1 MRLDD
6 LHILPKVRD
15 SWSFL
20 YVDHARVDRHDQAI
34 AAHDQEG
41 TTPIPCATLT
51 ALLLGP
57 GTSITQAAITAL
69 ADTGCAVLWT
79 GEEGVRLYAFGY
91 GETRSAANL
100 LRQAAAWA
108 DPSRRLAV
116 VRRMY
121 AMRFDDPIGEH
132 ETIEQLRGREG
143 NRVRSVYTRW
153 AKATGVPWTGR
164 RYDRRN
170 WSAADPINQAL
181 SVANAALYGVCAGAI
196 VSAGYSPGIG
206 FIHTGFQLAFV
217 FDVADLY
224 KAETAIPVAF
234 QTVAAGQSD
243 LETRVRTAM
252 RDRFRETRLLER
264 IVADLDLLW
273 GERQPGG
280 SPGDESDRPGGLWD
294 GDGIVPTGVNYGD
307 ES

>member
-1 MRLDD
+1 MRVED

-20 YVDHARVDRHDQAI
+20 YLEHARIDQHDLSI
-34 AAHDQEG
+34 AAHDKEG
-41 TTPIPCATLT
+41 MTPIPCAGLT

-57 GTSITQAAITAL
+57 GTSITQAAMTAL

-79 GEEGVRLYAFGY
+79 GEEGVRLYGFGF

-108 DPSRRLAV
+108 DPVRRLAV

-121 AMRFDDPIGEH
+121 AMRFDDPIGED

-143 NRVRSVYTRW
+143 NRVRSVYARW
-153 AKATGVPWTGR
+153 AKETGVPWTGR
-164 RYDRRN
+164 RYDRKN
-170 WSAADPINQAL
+170 WAAADPINQAL

-206 FIHTGFQLAFV
+206 FIHTGFLLAFV

-224 KAETAIPVAF
+224 KADTAIPVAF
-234 QTVAAGQSD
+234 QTVANGSSD
-243 LETRVRTAM
+243 VETRVRKAM

-264 IVADLDLLW
+264 IVNDLEGLF
-273 GERQPGG
+273 GAYGPEEAKPN
-280 SPGDESDRPGGLWD
+280 DEERPGGLWD
-294 GDGIVPTGVNYGD
+294 GAGIVPTGVNYGD
-307 ES
+307 EP